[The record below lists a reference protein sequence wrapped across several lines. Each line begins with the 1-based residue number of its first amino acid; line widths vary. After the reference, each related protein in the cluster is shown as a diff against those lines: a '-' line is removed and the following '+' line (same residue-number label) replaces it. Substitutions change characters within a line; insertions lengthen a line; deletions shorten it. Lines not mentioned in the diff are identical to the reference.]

1 MRELK
6 TGLYAD
12 KFANFWMFPERFYH
26 SFALQMTLTHF
37 KVG

>member
-12 KFANFWMFPERFYH
+12 KFATFVAH
-26 SFALQMTLTHF
+26 SFCKWALYTLQSA
-37 KVG
+37 KRK